1 MIVIFQQQ
9 KIYLKGVYY
18 AFNII
23 HISVSMIA
31 SVVSA
36 KLLHQKKIPHI
47 ANWLKIIFLLNKTK
61 QKKIRKYSAN
71 HIYYQLSESNESN
84 SSEWLLIKDKQSL
97 ATHQILDLLE
107 TRFKSLFT
115 QRLHMRRMSKK
126 NLEWKQFITRLEFIF
141 RVISIVTLLSAPL
154 VIFGK
159 YFIRDKFFNHIKK
172 NQCAC

>member
-1 MIVIFQQQ
+1 
-9 KIYLKGVYY
+9 
-18 AFNII
+18 
-23 HISVSMIA
+23 MIA

-61 QKKIRKYSAN
+61 QKKTRKYSAN
-71 HIYYQLSESNESN
+71 HLYNQLSESNESN
-84 SSEWLLIKDKQSL
+84 STEWLLIKEKDKQSL
-97 ATHQILDLLE
+97 TTHQILVLLE
-107 TRFKSLFT
+107 TRFKSLLT
-115 QRLHMRRMSKK
+115 QRLHMRRMLKK
-126 NLEWKQFITRLEFIF
+126 NLEWKQFITRLEFMF

-159 YFIRDKFFNHIKK
+159 YFIRDKFFNQIKK